1 MISGYIC
8 KKSKMLA
15 VFTPEGIRIPVTRLV
30 AAPLTVVDVKDSIVK
45 VAYGTK
51 KRLNNSILGFLKKKK
66 LDITPQHFKQFT
78 LASETAPEVGS
89 QITPDLVFTAGDTI
103 HATGKSKG
111 RGFAGVVKR
120 HGFKKQPIKNSSD
133 RVRAPGS
140 IGAQTPSK
148 VVKGKKMPGHY
159 GNKTKTILNIKIVS
173 VNKDTSEIFVAGS
186 VPGAIN
192 SWVTLNKAL

>member
-1 MISGYIC
+1 
-8 KKSKMLA
+8 MLA

-30 AAPLTVVDVKDSIVK
+30 AAPLTVSRIINDKTIQ
-45 VAYGTK
+45 VAYGK
-51 KRLNNSILGFLKKKK
+51 KHNKEFCIATDVMPKIGDIL
-66 LDITPQHFKQFT
+66 
-78 LASETAPEVGS
+78 
-89 QITPDLVFTAGDTI
+89 TPDLVFTAGDTI

-111 RGFAGVVKR
+111 RGFAGVIKR
-120 HGFKKQPIKNSSD
+120 WGFKKQPIKNASD
-133 RVRAPGS
+133 RIRAPGA

-159 GNKTKTILNIKIVS
+159 GNKTKTILNLKIVS

>member
-8 KKSKMLA
+8 KKSKMFA
-15 VFTPEGIRIPVTRLV
+15 IFTPEGVRISVTKLI
-30 AAPLTVVDVKDSIVK
+30 ANPLTVVDVKDNIVK
-45 VAYGTK
+45 IAYGK
-51 KRLNNSILGFLKKKK
+51 KKNINSSVAGFLKKNK
-66 LDITPQHFKQFT
+66 LEIKPQHFKQFT
-78 LASETAPEVGS
+78 LKSESIPELGAI
-89 QITPDLVFTAGDTI
+89 ITPDLVFAPGDTI

-111 RGFAGVVKR
+111 RGFAGVIKR

-159 GNKTKTILNIKIVS
+159 GNKTKTILNLKIVS
-173 VNKDTSEIFVAGS
+173 INKDTSEILVAGS